1 MTDPNMTSSTDR
13 MALQYPIGKRVP
25 GTGTVFT
32 SASRRAAIDDIA
44 KLPANLRQAV
54 VGLTIAQLDTPY
66 RPDGWTVRQVVHHLA
81 DAHLVLYARAKIA
94 LTEDNPPVTTWD
106 EVTWAEL
113 PDARTMPVD
122 GSLSIVDAVHAR
134 FIYLLNRLLPD
145 QFGRTIRH
153 PLWGVIPVDE
163 LIEICAWHGRHHTA
177 HIRALR
183 TRNGWEAS

>member
-1 MTDPNMTSSTDR
+1 M
-13 MALQYPIGKRVP
+13 PI
-25 GTGTVFT
+25 
-32 SASRRAAIDDIA
+32 
-44 KLPANLRQAV
+44 
-54 VGLTIAQLDTPY
+54 
-66 RPDGWTVRQVVHHLA
+66 
-81 DAHLVLYARAKIA
+81 
-94 LTEDNPPVTTWD
+94 
-106 EVTWAEL
+106 
-113 PDARTMPVD
+113 D

-134 FIYLLNRLLPD
+134 FIYLLNCLLPD